1 MEYDLCETGKG
12 NPMFLKLLQN
22 LQKAFSIVKTN
33 LKIWDEAIT
42 SSRSHLDSVQNLSE
56 QHHCC
61 KHAEGLNDITK
72 KFPDVKAK
80 LLYKIDTEI
89 NSHMT
94 HLYAAVDVCKVVCD
108 KVIKQNER
116 CQAVYKKVC
125 NDLDLITQRSPT
137 CPSAV
142 EMFEWLHDS
151 ECLMMRDYQKKKHLL
166 AMFSL
171 TERDHE
177 SALYKQWCAGD
188 RELHQTINEY
198 LQYME
203 FFLEMKIIM

>member
-1 MEYDLCETGKG
+1 MNCDYVIEILIILLIVQFIIIARLQNCRTRPLPCTPRSFRKILVGIHVRIKFENRGLNFIPTQSSCLQMEYDLCETGKG

-42 SSRSHLDSVQNLSE
+42 SSRSHLDSVHNLSE

-94 HLYAAVDVCKVVCD
+94 HLYAAVYASLN
-108 KVIKQNER
+108 I
-116 CQAVYKKVC
+116 
-125 NDLDLITQRSPT
+125 
-137 CPSAV
+137 
-142 EMFEWLHDS
+142 
-151 ECLMMRDYQKKKHLL
+151 
-166 AMFSL
+166 FS
-171 TERDHE
+171 
-177 SALYKQWCAGD
+177 SGGK
-188 RELHQTINEY
+188 
-198 LQYME
+198 
-203 FFLEMKIIM
+203 